1 MYIHKSLQEKK
12 EECKELLLSTK
23 RPKIEDLIKYIDNMG
38 YFVAPGS
45 LSHHRFE
52 GGLVSH
58 SLETYHKAMELRGEK
73 IAQGVDPNAMPEESV
88 IIAALLHDLCKA
100 DALRY
105 SKETRKSFVVKKTH
119 GHSMR
124 SVRQIGYSGFVLT
137 NAEKDAIL
145 WHMGGKR
152 LSGDKNEHF
161 RTHPLADIIHRAD
174 GKSINEASR
183 RHHKE

>member
-1 MYIHKSLQEKK
+1 MYIHKSLQEKV

-23 RPKIEDLIKYIDNMG
+23 RPKIGDLINHIDNMG
-38 YFVAPGS
+38 YFIAPGS
-45 LSHHRFE
+45 RSHHRFV

-73 IAQGVDPNAMPEESV
+73 LAQGVDPNALPEESI
-88 IIAALLHDLCKA
+88 IIAALMHDLCKA

-105 SKETRKSFVVKKTH
+105 SKETRKSYVVKNTN

-145 WHMGGKR
+145 WHMGGNR